1 MGLLQKPT
9 NPGLDAA
16 ACIDESCSKYEH
28 GLFTSNAG
36 KLSPSYDTHASVR
49 PADRHPARIEEQFP
63 FPRSTLFRNLPDVAD
78 AAKMSS
84 GPCSMAL

>member
-16 ACIDESCSKYEH
+16 ACIVESCSKYEH

-36 KLSPSYDTHASVR
+36 KLSPSYDAQCLCASS
-49 PADRHPARIEEQFP
+49 
-63 FPRSTLFRNLPDVAD
+63 RSP
-78 AAKMSS
+78 SS
-84 GPCSMAL
+84 QNRRAIPISQKHLVP